1 VKEATNAGI
10 AAAGIDVQMCEIG
23 EVIQEVSFKLKNKS
37 ILHYIVLIFVIV
49 TNIIG
54 YGIT

>member
-1 VKEATNAGI
+1 MKEATNAGI